1 MIVCAITVLI
11 YVACAF
17 YFNDNSIKITTS
29 KINKLDIDK
38 NIDAL
43 RKEIGEY
50 SDDQLKAIIIST
62 AICSRIEI
70 TKKNNKNK
78 FEIVDNFRFS
88 LKNFVFSDK
97 MGLEYVFNNN
107 WIEHKYIK
115 MFFYKMK
122 LKGSNVNVNSKYFD
136 GLSKFASLLYMEM
149 KKVDDEIKKIV
160 EDTKIEIVEENTKKY
175 NIDHDG
181 NYNGYSK
188 NIRNMKCIDFVW
200 GFYIPYITNRIPKK
214 YSVLVVDSF
223 NFNVCTCQYILY
235 TSSYYLIC
243 FLCENRINSF
253 DDLQCTE
260 CNNNIN
266 SKYCQGCG
274 PDIFVLD
281 KKNKEILIVEV
292 GITNQ
297 DLLTIVENEKLRK
310 YDILANELG
319 LIYKSKT
326 KIIPYV
332 MTWDGVVTTYHK
344 RYVKELGIQ
353 PSLEA
358 YIQSVVLKKTL
369 ERITMDPINNNRGDI
384 LNPEDLTDS
393 NTGKVKNSHIISS
406 VPEHEAS

>member
-1 MIVCAITVLI
+1 MITKKNFLILMIVCAITVLI

-175 NIDHDG
+175 NSKKNILNDDKQNITVDHDG

-200 GFYIPYITNRIPKK
+200 GCFINLYEEINA
-214 YSVLVVDSF
+214 F
-223 NFNVCTCQYILY
+223 N
-235 TSSYYLIC
+235 
-243 FLCENRINSF
+243 
-253 DDLQCTE
+253 
-260 CNNNIN
+260 
-266 SKYCQGCG
+266 
-274 PDIFVLD
+274 
-281 KKNKEILIVEV
+281 
-292 GITNQ
+292 
-297 DLLTIVENEKLRK
+297 
-310 YDILANELG
+310 
-319 LIYKSKT
+319 
-326 KIIPYV
+326 
-332 MTWDGVVTTYHK
+332 
-344 RYVKELGIQ
+344 
-353 PSLEA
+353 
-358 YIQSVVLKKTL
+358 
-369 ERITMDPINNNRGDI
+369 
-384 LNPEDLTDS
+384 
-393 NTGKVKNSHIISS
+393 
-406 VPEHEAS
+406 